1 MILTF
6 DRLAL
11 EVIRLAEERPD
22 YIYPANG
29 VGGCTYVDESEE
41 RGYASPPCLWGQ
53 AMLNLGVSHA
63 ALFGESGFIREAL
76 PRVGIDATPAQLNWA
91 MKVQGQQDSRRPWGE
106 ALASAGKC
114 PFTDV

>member
-22 YIYPANG
+22 FVYPANG

-41 RGYASPPCLWGQ
+41 RGYASPPCLWGE

-63 ALFGESGFIREAL
+63 VLFGESEFIPAVL
-76 PRVGIDATPAQLNWA
+76 SRVGIDATPAQLNWA
-91 MKVQGQQDSRRPWGE
+91 TKVQQRQDARHPWADAVVLAGE
-106 ALASAGKC
+106 C
-114 PFTDV
+114 PFADA